1 VEAITMG
8 MGDCPKCWD
17 GICSC
22 GYEYRDF
29 SEEDM
34 LYFLKGLSK
43 YNKYAKKSIKI
54 VANNS
59 PKEVKKIIKQI
70 EDKKEKKTE
79 FWEAISYVIYSL
91 IDDIEKNRKILES
104 VLTVEYQN
112 GKKEEY
118 KISGY
123 SKKEIASKIKD
134 FEELL
139 KKTNGKL
146 ISKTI

>member
-1 VEAITMG
+1 MG

-17 GICSC
+17 EICSC

-34 LYFLKGLSK
+34 LYFLKGLVR

-123 SKKEIASKIKD
+123 SKKEIKEKIKD
-134 FEELL
+134 FEDLL